1 MSLRYAILGLLS
13 LGDFTGY
20 DLSKR
25 FTGSIG
31 FFWSAKHSQIYPE
44 LSRLS
49 DEGLVTF
56 QAVEQ
61 DSRPN
66 KKLYSITDKGREEL
80 RLWLEGPLEPR
91 SFKDPVLLR
100 AFCASQMDRAE
111 LSAQLEET
119 AQANRDR
126 LSVYQEI
133 EASLE
138 SQSETDPS
146 HPWVGAYLTLRFA
159 MMQASAYVAWC
170 EWALDLLQGRAPDPR
185 RGDPALRP

>member
-44 LSRLS
+44 LAKLS
-49 DEGLVTF
+49 DEGCVTF
-56 QAVEQ
+56 RQVEQ

-66 KKLYSITDKGREEL
+66 KKLYSITESGRQDL
-80 RLWLEGPLEPR
+80 QDWLASPLEPR

-100 AFCASQMDRAE
+100 AFCASRMDRE
-111 LSAQLEET
+111 DLCAQLEET

-126 LSVYQEI
+126 LHVYQEI

-138 SQSETDPS
+138 AGSETDPS
-146 HPWVGAYLTLRFA
+146 HPLVGAYLTLRFA

-170 EWALDLLQGRAPDPR
+170 EWAVDYLRSGVRATTR
-185 RGDPALRP
+185 SS

>member
-20 DLSKR
+20 DVSKR
-25 FTGSIG
+25 FAGSIG

-44 LSRLS
+44 LGKLS
-49 DEGLVTF
+49 EEGLVTF

-61 DSRPN
+61 DSKPN
-66 KKLYSITDKGREEL
+66 KKLYSITAAGRRDL
-80 RLWLEGPLEPR
+80 QQWLQSPLEPR

-100 AFCASQMDRAE
+100 AFCASQMEAAD
-111 LSAQLEET
+111 LMAQLAET

-126 LSVYQEI
+126 LQIYQEF
-133 EASLE
+133 ERSLTE
-138 SQSETDPS
+138 SSETDPS
-146 HPWVGAYLTLRFA
+146 HPWVGAFLTLRFA

-170 EWALDLLQGRAPDPR
+170 EWAIAHLEASAHAGPRAD
-185 RGDPALRP
+185 

>member
-44 LSRLS
+44 LAKLS

-61 DSRPN
+61 DSKPN
-66 KKLYSITDKGREEL
+66 KKLYSITPRGRDDL
-80 RLWLEGPLEPR
+80 QAWLQAPLEPR

-100 AFCASQMDRAE
+100 AFCASQMDRE
-111 LSAQLEET
+111 DLSAQLEET

-126 LSVYQEI
+126 LHVYQEI
-133 EASLE
+133 ERSLAE
-138 SQSETDPS
+138 GSETDPS

-170 EWALDLLQGRAPDPR
+170 EWAVEY
-185 RGDPALRP
+185 LRSGAAVRTP